1 MLYSDGF
8 LFLLWSKY
16 IAPLGIIFGVNET
29 TNQDFVAEFEN
40 PLMHSQ
46 DNELG
51 HK

>member
-40 PLMHSQ
+40 PLMHS
-46 DNELG
+46 
-51 HK
+51 